1 MTVVALNAD
10 RRRSLRRAWL
20 GAAAAASL
28 GGAALGATA
37 ALPAYAAEAAGPAS
51 FADIV
56 DRVKGAVVSVKVKL
70 ADVAEDEDGPPLH
83 HGGPVERFFK
93 RFGLPLPDED
103 APPRTAA

>member
-10 RRRSLRRAWL
+10 RRRTLRRAWL

-37 ALPAYAAEAAGPAS
+37 AAAPAYAAETAGPAS

-56 DRVKGAVVSVKVKL
+56 DHVKGAVVSVKVKL
-70 ADVAEDEDGPPLH
+70 ADVAEDEVGARKPPQS
-83 HGGPVERFFK
+83 GSIERFFK
-93 RFGLPLPDED
+93 RFG
-103 APPRTAA
+103 